1 MNTTNLVILL
11 KQVINDKKRKIKE
24 FTAHIDPKLS
34 QKMDLLDKL
43 RADYNEF
50 VRIDFNEINSLLNL
64 FNLSDKDKEK
74 ITKELDT
81 IRVLLTLNEKE
92 KTTYELSEEEKRT
105 INLFLDNFEEYIE
118 EQNKIKKVIDPKYNH
133 DLMLLKQYKEL
144 LEKIINPKYNDLI
157 SDTRTIKSL
166 LEENNLSE
174 EEKQDI
180 ILALLKYNAQV
191 LDKKEKENNVDKRK
205 MAEKEIVSVLERFG
219 YNFYLLDKYY
229 QEELKEHALRK
240 NIEEVL
246 DTMQQLDFP
255 KLDEGKEGLLL
266 IAYLIATTKEI
277 LEEVTEMARER
288 GINISILAKLAS
300 AFIPNNY
307 LYRNKYKI
315 GRKEDFKEN
324 LTTLS
329 EHGIS
334 IPLVAKKEKELLIS
348 NSLSLK
354 TNLEWLEKYGL
365 YDNTQEDALLDDFL
379 SALKAKNIPEIIDLW
394 IENHKLGL
402 TYIKQNLSALAMNLN
417 KRSLLFYKLYI
428 SDKENRNDAF
438 RITVS
443 NGIKKLNLKREF
455 THDEIDYAGAKNMVI
470 SESIASLREFS
481 KNGNIF
487 NQIAAKNSINKP
499 IDEDAIEYPEIRAL
513 NKFNDKNNTLLYDFD
528 GIKISKLKVIR
539 IYHSLCKEKR
549 GHKLNSLLY
558 AIEYQKIMSTDERE
572 KIEQAVSLAI
582 KWEEV

>member
-24 FTAHIDPKLS
+24 FTSHIDPKLS

-133 DLMLLKQYKEL
+133 DFMLLKQYKEL

-205 MAEKEIVSVLERFG
+205 MTEKEIVSVLERFG

-266 IAYLIATTKEI
+266 IAYLIATTA
-277 LEEVTEMARER
+277 TA
-288 GINISILAKLAS
+288 
-300 AFIPNNY
+300 
-307 LYRNKYKI
+307 
-315 GRKEDFKEN
+315 
-324 LTTLS
+324 LTS
-329 EHGIS
+329 S
-334 IPLVAKKEKELLIS
+334 
-348 NSLSLK
+348 
-354 TNLEWLEKYGL
+354 
-365 YDNTQEDALLDDFL
+365 
-379 SALKAKNIPEIIDLW
+379 
-394 IENHKLGL
+394 
-402 TYIKQNLSALAMNLN
+402 
-417 KRSLLFYKLYI
+417 
-428 SDKENRNDAF
+428 
-438 RITVS
+438 
-443 NGIKKLNLKREF
+443 
-455 THDEIDYAGAKNMVI
+455 
-470 SESIASLREFS
+470 
-481 KNGNIF
+481 
-487 NQIAAKNSINKP
+487 
-499 IDEDAIEYPEIRAL
+499 
-513 NKFNDKNNTLLYDFD
+513 
-528 GIKISKLKVIR
+528 
-539 IYHSLCKEKR
+539 
-549 GHKLNSLLY
+549 
-558 AIEYQKIMSTDERE
+558 
-572 KIEQAVSLAI
+572 
-582 KWEEV
+582 